1 MRSHD
6 GVVGMLEY
14 VIISAIL
21 LCIFG
26 LVCMAANGIF
36 MDGPGD
42 TLTRESFVD
51 IGNGVSV
58 RVVDLYVLA
67 PANGTISTRFDIPND
82 VLGRDYRAEVILSG
96 VDQEILV
103 TNGEISHTVPI
114 AGIGGTLGVT
124 GNMSASG
131 WNRIRYNSEGV

>member
-1 MRSHD
+1 MRSPD
-6 GVVGMLEY
+6 GVVGLLEY

-21 LCIFG
+21 LCVFG

-36 MDGPGD
+36 MDGPRE
-42 TLTRESFVD
+42 TLTRQSFVD

-58 RVVDLYVLA
+58 RVVDIYVLA
-67 PANGTISTRFDIPND
+67 PANGTINTWFDIPDD
-82 VLGRDYRAEVILSG
+82 VLGRDYRVEVILAG

-103 TNGEISHTVPI
+103 TDGEISHTVPL
-114 AGIGGTLGVT
+114 AGIGETLGVT

-131 WNRIRYNSEGV
+131 WNQIRYNSEGV

>member
-21 LCIFG
+21 LCVFG
-26 LVCMAANGIF
+26 LVCMAADDIF
-36 MDGPGD
+36 MDGPRD
-42 TLTRESFVD
+42 TLTRQSFVD

-58 RVVDLYVLA
+58 RVVDLYLLA
-67 PANGTISTRFDIPND
+67 PANGTVATRFDIPD
-82 VLGRDYRAEVILSG
+82 EVLGRDYRVEVILAG

-103 TNGEISHTVPI
+103 TDGEITHAVPL

-131 WNRIRYNSEGV
+131 WNRIRYDPEGV